1 MSNKNNDRETEAGN
15 QPASGAGEK
24 PAADV
29 QKTVPGAN
37 SGDLPKNDTVASHG
51 TSDERLVIVVCGS
64 KESLPLLTT
73 GWEQKASFAR
83 IVPMNADGKTF
94 PEVVDALLLDDDLP
108 DDFVLVPEN
117 CFPTHRITIADLY
130 AYRVRCIQKR
140 SDTSD
145 LVKVNETRL
154 PMLFRSKVALDVTA
168 KLEEEYLEEEFLK
181 EYNALAHAGE
191 LPDEIGMTF
200 GNTVSYVVRQPKCS
214 LLVLEAFAKKKFIC
228 PTREGFPFIEKQLA
242 ELYGKK

>member
-1 MSNKNNDRETEAGN
+1 MSNKNNDRRTEAGN
-15 QPASGAGEK
+15 QPASGAEEK
-24 PAADV
+24 PVADV
-29 QKTVPGAN
+29 REAVPDVN
-37 SGDLPKNDTVASHG
+37 SGDLPKNDPAASQD

-83 IVPMNADGKTF
+83 IVPMNVDGKTF
-94 PEVVDALLLDDDLP
+94 PEVVDALLIDDNLP

-117 CFPTHRITIADLY
+117 CFPTHRVTIADLY

-154 PMLFRSKVALDVTA
+154 PMLFRSKVALDATA

-181 EYNALAHAGE
+181 EYNALAHVGE

-200 GNTVSYVVRQPKCS
+200 GNIVSYVVKQPSCS
-214 LLVLEAFAKKKFIC
+214 VLVFEAFAKKKFIC
-228 PTREGFPFIEKQLA
+228 PTREGFPFIEQQLA
-242 ELYGKK
+242 KLYGKK